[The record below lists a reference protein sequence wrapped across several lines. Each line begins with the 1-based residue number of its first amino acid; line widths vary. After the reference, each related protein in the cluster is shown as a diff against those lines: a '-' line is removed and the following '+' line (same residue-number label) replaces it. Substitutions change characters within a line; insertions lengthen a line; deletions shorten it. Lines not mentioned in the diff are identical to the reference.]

1 MKYFSYKFRRKDF
14 DYLTRGGDTAHP
26 KSKGGIL
33 QLLQSITPLE
43 LQAEIRS
50 DFEEIW
56 NKIQKSK
63 GLA

>member
-1 MKYFSYKFRRKDF
+1 MICYSYKFRRKDF
-14 DYLTRGGDTAHP
+14 DYLTRGEITAHP

-33 QLLQSITPLE
+33 WLLQSITPLE

-50 DFEEIW
+50 DFEEMW

-63 GLA
+63 GLV

>member
-1 MKYFSYKFRRKDF
+1 MIYYNYTFRKKDF
-14 DYLTRGGDTAHP
+14 NYLTRGGVTVHP

-33 QLLQSITPLE
+33 RLLQSITPIE
-43 LQAEIRS
+43 LQAEVRS
-50 DFEEIW
+50 DFEEMW